1 MIPPQPDSGEI
12 PPAAASDTPGIDTPG
27 VATPPPAYRWYHKF
41 FAVVLATGCL
51 VIGIVLLLF
60 PWTPYW
66 DNNYFAGLSP
76 FWLRLWKN
84 LYLRGA
90 VSGIGMV
97 NLYISLVEVFRLKR
111 FSQR

>member
-1 MIPPQPDSGEI
+1 MTPSQPDSGGI
-12 PPAAASDTPGIDTPG
+12 PTTPSLDECGI
-27 VATPPPAYRWYHKF
+27 APPRAAYRWYHKF
-41 FAVVLATGCL
+41 FAVMLATGCL
-51 VIGIVLLLF
+51 VIGVVLLLF

-76 FWLRLWKN
+76 FWRHWWIN

-90 VSGIGMV
+90 ISGIGVV

-111 FSQR
+111 FSQH